1 MKQGWLFQGEA
12 SSLASNSYHW
22 TLLRQEPRCQGQEEG
37 VLRLELV
44 HQGRTVLARVDM
56 AMSWV
61 CSSSESTRN
70 REESSVLA
78 RRASWPHRS
87 IRPWVASASIPGGH
101 TLLSALGWGC
111 HWPRWTSSSC
121 RSSQMMPGPL
131 GNKSQPVGSRPR
143 ELTQGRV
150 HSSSCGL
157 WYSLRSFQAGQDSQS
172 CSANSMPPPVLFPIT

>member
-1 MKQGWLFQGEA
+1 M
-12 SSLASNSYHW
+12 LA
-22 TLLRQEPRCQGQEEG
+22 Q
-37 VLRLELV
+37 
-44 HQGRTVLARVDM
+44 VDM

-61 CSSSESTRN
+61 CSSSESTKEQRGIFCPGK
-70 REESSVLA
+70 EGKLA
-78 RRASWPHRS
+78 PQEH
-87 IRPWVASASIPGGH
+87 RPWVASASIPGGH

-131 GNKSQPVGSRPR
+131 GNKSQPVGSRLR

-157 WYSLRSFQAGQDSQS
+157 WYSLRSFQAGQDS
-172 CSANSMPPPVLFPIT
+172 PIMFF